1 MWGLRLR
8 VTPDIRPF
16 PGHPSMLTLEE
27 TENVDKWRNRRKEMK
42 KNIKDPDL
50 FLWIPLYKVLNVSQA
65 CSGEVLN
72 GMRNKS
78 LIMD

>member
-1 MWGLRLR
+1 M
-8 VTPDIRPF
+8 TPDIRPF

-50 FLWIPLYKVLNVSQA
+50 ILWIPLYKVLNVSQA
-65 CSGEVLN
+65 CSGERGISSEWN
-72 GMRNKS
+72 EK
-78 LIMD
+78 